1 MTNNEV
7 RVRFAPS
14 PTGNLHIGGVR
25 TAIFNWLFAKA
36 NSGKFILRIEDTD
49 QNRYDENSEK
59 SILSSLEWLN
69 LDWDEGPFRQSER
82 KDLYGNIAKKLVDSG
97 WAYYDDTTS
106 EELEEL
112 RQLQIREKRPPRY
125 DNRGRY
131 KEISHEYYEK
141 NKDSKQI
148 VVRFKVPDGG
158 NKPFN
163 DEIRGKVEFNLKEID
178 DFVILKSDGMPTYH
192 LAHVVDDHE
201 MKITHV
207 IRGEEWI
214 SSTPRHVLIHD
225 AMGWDYP
232 KYVHVPLILGKDKSK
247 LSKRHGAES
256 ALEYKDKGYLPEAI
270 FNFLALLGWSPGD
283 NSEIMS
289 IDEII
294 EKFSVD
300 RILGHPAVFDPEKLE
315 WMNACLL
322 YTSPSP
328 RDGLLSRMPSSA

>member
-112 RQLQIREKRPPRY
+112 RQLQIREKDLQDTTIEVDTKRLVT
-125 DNRGRY
+125 NIM
-131 KEISHEYYEK
+131 KK
-141 NKDSKQI
+141 TKTQNK
-148 VVRFKVPDGG
+148 
-158 NKPFN
+158 
-163 DEIRGKVEFNLKEID
+163 
-178 DFVILKSDGMPTYH
+178 
-192 LAHVVDDHE
+192 
-201 MKITHV
+201 
-207 IRGEEWI
+207 
-214 SSTPRHVLIHD
+214 
-225 AMGWDYP
+225 
-232 KYVHVPLILGKDKSK
+232 
-247 LSKRHGAES
+247 
-256 ALEYKDKGYLPEAI
+256 
-270 FNFLALLGWSPGD
+270 
-283 NSEIMS
+283 
-289 IDEII
+289 
-294 EKFSVD
+294 
-300 RILGHPAVFDPEKLE
+300 
-315 WMNACLL
+315 
-322 YTSPSP
+322 
-328 RDGLLSRMPSSA
+328 